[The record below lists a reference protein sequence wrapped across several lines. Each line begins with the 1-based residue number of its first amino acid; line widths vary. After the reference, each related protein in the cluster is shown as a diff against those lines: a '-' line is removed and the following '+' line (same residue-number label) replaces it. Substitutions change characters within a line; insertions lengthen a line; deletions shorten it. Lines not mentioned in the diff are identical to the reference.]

1 MLALR
6 SRVGT
11 RPSRVLLGGS
21 LFVSPAAYFICKPV
35 LRADEGGGRP
45 ALLAPPR
52 EEAFCARRSAAP
64 SALGDHRLP
73 FASRAGLFPPP
84 LPPLSR
90 LRARRQGISTTERS
104 HCSIASPNP
113 FSRFFFVVFGKIVV
127 PETHNQGGREG
138 SKHITSS

>member
-1 MLALR
+1 MQAC
-6 SRVGT
+6 V
-11 RPSRVLLGGS
+11 
-21 LFVSPAAYFICKPV
+21 
-35 LRADEGGGRP
+35 EGGRGRGTTGVTGTT
-45 ALLAPPR
+45 AGRSFLRKSR
-52 EEAFCARRSAAP
+52 ERRSAAP

-113 FSRFFFVVFGKIVV
+113 FSCFFFFFFWEIVV
-127 PETHNQGGREG
+127 PETHNQAGARKATQNFFLRE
-138 SKHITSS
+138 